1 MFCAR
6 VDGKTT
12 EIIKILKLVREF
24 RVKRAKMLKGSVS
37 GQIFQPAEN
46 SSGSFLSLSGRS
58 RHSHMRDPGLKKN
71 FFSAPRASVWS
82 KKKEGGGQPTGPS
95 PGSATE
101 SHRIH
106 SSEQE
111 KKKHKQTIFLRTATT
126 LTIARRQNKRQ
137 RMLKGKSRLCQ
148 FLSHFTIYFPH
159 VSYVNSKRPRME
171 DCSNEGEKKARQEAG
186 RKGGD
191 N

>member
-1 MFCAR
+1 MFCTW

-24 RVKRAKMLKGSVS
+24 RVKIAKMLKGSVS

-111 KKKHKQTIFLRTATT
+111 KKKHI
-126 LTIARRQNKRQ
+126 NKRYFWGLQ
-137 RMLKGKSRLCQ
+137 LHWRLPAGKTKGKGCWKENHVYVSFFHISL
-148 FLSHFTIYFPH
+148 FISLTFP
-159 VSYVNSKRPRME
+159 M
-171 DCSNEGEKKARQEAG
+171 
-186 RKGGD
+186 
-191 N
+191 